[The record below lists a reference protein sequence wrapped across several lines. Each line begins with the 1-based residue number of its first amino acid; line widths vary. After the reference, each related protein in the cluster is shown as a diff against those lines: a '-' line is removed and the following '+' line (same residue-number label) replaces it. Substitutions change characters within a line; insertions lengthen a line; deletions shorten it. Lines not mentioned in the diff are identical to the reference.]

1 MNSKVFKSIRIYHGH
16 TQSAFAS
23 LLGVS
28 ESTVA
33 AIETGR
39 REISDTVRIKLARHF
54 DINEEFISTL
64 ERASKFNF

>member
-1 MNSKVFKSIRIYHGH
+1 MNKNVFKSIRIYHGH

-39 REISDTVRIKLARHF
+39 REVSDSVRIKLARQF
-54 DINEEFISTL
+54 DINQEFISTL
-64 ERASKFNF
+64 ERANKFNF